1 MSSIGLAS
9 LWSDRKA
16 TKRASYWYRFVTASA
31 FDRANVDRIFKTCF
45 ATKRA
50 GMGMGLSI
58 CRSILES
65 PGGRISAAR
74 NADGPGSTIHFV
86 LPIAMEPIGE

>member
-1 MSSIGLAS
+1 
-9 LWSDRKA
+9 
-16 TKRASYWYRFVTASA
+16 VTPASA
-31 FDRANVDRIFKTCF
+31 FDPANVDRIFKTFF

-74 NADGPGSTIHFV
+74 NADGPGSTFHFV
-86 LPIAMEPIGE
+86 LPIAMEPTGE